1 MFKLYSVKF
10 KQHEDAPVIK
20 GHKGQEMILEEAKDV
35 STATASRLQIAI
47 SRVSRIVESVY
58 RINAA
63 NEAAAEF
70 HETLSALNSDS
81 VEWNLK
87 AERRFRAYVLEFDM
101 FLDYW
106 ESYIA
111 HHKRI

>member
-20 GHKGQEMILEEAKDV
+20 GHKVKEMILDEAKDF
-35 STATASRLQIAI
+35 SSATAYRLQTAI
-47 SRVSRIVESVY
+47 SHVSGIVESVY

-70 HETLSALNSDS
+70 HETLSAL
-81 VEWNLK
+81 
-87 AERRFRAYVLEFDM
+87 
-101 FLDYW
+101 
-106 ESYIA
+106 
-111 HHKRI
+111 